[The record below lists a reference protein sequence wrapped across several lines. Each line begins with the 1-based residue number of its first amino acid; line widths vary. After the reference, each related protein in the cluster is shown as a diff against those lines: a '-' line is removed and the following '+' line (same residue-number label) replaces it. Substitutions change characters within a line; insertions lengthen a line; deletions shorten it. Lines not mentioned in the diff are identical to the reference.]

1 MLGVWFASL
10 VAVFTFI
17 YFIIYPVVV
26 YFKDAK
32 GTTNPP
38 KRNQL
43 NLPSPGLRKYP
54 GMTWYAG
61 ITNLAFMLEAHRGFR
76 SKHLAFLHKTHPVIR
91 IGPNALSYGDV
102 RAIKDIYGHNTKC
115 IKDGL
120 YTTLAGTHFHLAD
133 VIDPADHSQKR
144 KVLSAAYA
152 LKNLEAWEF
161 KVADKTERL
170 IKQFDVRC
178 TEPLLA
184 GTRPE
189 PEDLTIDYRMWTN
202 FFTLDAIADIGL
214 SDRLGFLG
222 QGHDRVTARRPDGSA
237 YEVNFRE
244 CLYENAHIQSLLVW
258 NYDWY
263 STIRKISSFLPF
275 YHRLDRLAS
284 CWDGIVLERS
294 AQRLKRYQSGEK
306 LDDFFQALM
315 ESKDGKPNE
324 LEWGE
329 IVAEVNVML
338 NAGSV
343 TTAIAMANV
352 LLQLLKHPQ
361 ILERLRVEIDAV
373 MDEDEV
379 VAPYE
384 KVRNLPYLRACLDES
399 LRLFPPTSHGLTRAT
414 PPEGSNILGDY
425 VAGGTTVSM
434 PAYVAHQDERVFPEP
449 EKFIPERWLGEK
461 GKELQPYFIAF
472 SAGARGCI
480 GRNISY
486 LEQTVLLASV
496 LHRYEF
502 ALPSPGWEIERR
514 ETFNLILGEM
524 PVKVWRRQK
533 KGSWT

>member
-1 MLGVWFASL
+1 M
-10 VAVFTFI
+10 
-17 YFIIYPVVV
+17 
-26 YFKDAK
+26 
-32 GTTNPP
+32 NC
-38 KRNQL
+38 
-43 NLPSPGLRKYP
+43 
-54 GMTWYAG
+54 YAG
-61 ITNLAFMLEAHRGFR
+61 LTNLAFMIEAHRGFR
-76 SKHLAFLHKTHPVIR
+76 SKHLAQLHKTHPIIR
-91 IGPNALSYGDV
+91 TGPNSLSYGDL

-115 IKDGL
+115 LKDVT

-133 VIDPADHSQKR
+133 VIDKADHARKR

-170 IKQFDVRC
+170 IRQFDTRC
-178 TEPLLA
+178 TTPLPA
-184 GTRPE
+184 NITRPVT
-189 PEDLTIDYRMWTN
+189 EDLNVDYRMWAN

-214 SDRLGFLG
+214 SEKLGFLDR
-222 QGHDRVTARRPDGSA
+222 GHDRITARRTDGST
-237 YEVNFRE
+237 YEVNFRQ
-244 CLYENAHIQSLLVW
+244 CLYENAHIQSLLIW

-263 STIRKISSFLPF
+263 SIVRKLASWLPF
-275 YHRLDRLAS
+275 YCRLDKLAA

-294 AQRLKRYQSGEK
+294 AQRLKRYQAGEK

-315 ESKDGKPNE
+315 ESKDGKPND

-329 IVAEVNVML
+329 IVAEVNVMM

-352 LLQLLKHPQ
+352 LHQLLKLPK
-361 ILERLRVEIDAV
+361 ILEKLRVEIDAV
-373 MDEDEV
+373 MDENEII
-379 VAPYE
+379 APYE

-414 PPEGSNILGDY
+414 PPEGSIILDDFIAGD
-425 VAGGTTVSM
+425 TTVSM
-434 PAYVAHQDERVFPEP
+434 SAFVAHRDETVFPEP

-502 ALPSPGWEIERR
+502 ALPEAGWEIQRL

-524 PVKVWRRQK
+524 PVKIWRR
-533 KGSWT
+533 GERS